1 LKFGLKK
8 LFLWVVLLTLNK
20 SRKKAAMSNHKY
32 SNYFQTSYD
41 RETYQ
46 AIRKVSMQ
54 KGISMQDVVREAV
67 SKYLDEDIE
76 PNNNENESDERT
88 SKYVSKRKSYFK

>member
-1 LKFGLKK
+1 
-8 LFLWVVLLTLNK
+8 
-20 SRKKAAMSNHKY
+20 
-32 SNYFQTSYD
+32 
-41 RETYQ
+41 
-46 AIRKVSMQ
+46 MQ

-76 PNNNENESDERT
+76 PNNNENEPDERT

>member
-1 LKFGLKK
+1 
-8 LFLWVVLLTLNK
+8 
-20 SRKKAAMSNHKY
+20 MSNHKY

-41 RETYQ
+41 RETFQ

-76 PNNNENESDERT
+76 PNNNENEPDERT